1 MDRMADSGSA
11 DMGSIPVGGT
21 AKRVEALLLPVFF
34 IPSFSLCLFCS
45 FVSWRFT
52 SLLRYST
59 SLSRSVIRS
68 NDANRFDHPHAEV
81 LKRRCPSSPVIGF
94 RYAGV
99 DPEPMAEIT
108 TAGFVGMVFVRNG
121 LSSCTTL
128 TKIAIT
134 CSWQT
139 LCHGQYLFHRHSNSG
154 FIGCGSVGGILLLGS
169 ALSTTDPEII
179 HFRIK
184 CKFWGIRSVEIAYY
198 SVFLYEIN
206 KNLGSIMPFLAF
218 L

>member
-45 FVSWRFT
+45 FGSWRFT

-108 TAGFVGMVFVRNG
+108 AAGFVGMVFVRNG

-128 TKIAIT
+128 TKIAI
-134 CSWQT
+134 
-139 LCHGQYLFHRHSNSG
+139 
-154 FIGCGSVGGILLLGS
+154 
-169 ALSTTDPEII
+169 
-179 HFRIK
+179 
-184 CKFWGIRSVEIAYY
+184 IRS
-198 SVFLYEIN
+198 
-206 KNLGSIMPFLAF
+206 
-218 L
+218 

>member
-34 IPSFSLCLFCS
+34 IPSFSL
-45 FVSWRFT
+45 
-52 SLLRYST
+52 
-59 SLSRSVIRS
+59 SLSVLLVWLLTLHSAPSVFHLLVAVSNLIRF

-134 CSWQT
+134 CS
-139 LCHGQYLFHRHSNSG
+139 
-154 FIGCGSVGGILLLGS
+154 
-169 ALSTTDPEII
+169 
-179 HFRIK
+179 
-184 CKFWGIRSVEIAYY
+184 
-198 SVFLYEIN
+198 
-206 KNLGSIMPFLAF
+206 
-218 L
+218 

>member
-21 AKRVEALLLPVFF
+21 AKRVEALLLPVF
-34 IPSFSLCLFCS
+34 SSL
-45 FVSWRFT
+45 R
-52 SLLRYST
+52 
-59 SLSRSVIRS
+59 SLSLSVLLVWLLTLHSAPSVFHLLVAVSNLIRF
-68 NDANRFDHPHAEV
+68 NDANRFDHPHAAV

-134 CSWQT
+134 CS
-139 LCHGQYLFHRHSNSG
+139 
-154 FIGCGSVGGILLLGS
+154 
-169 ALSTTDPEII
+169 
-179 HFRIK
+179 
-184 CKFWGIRSVEIAYY
+184 
-198 SVFLYEIN
+198 
-206 KNLGSIMPFLAF
+206 
-218 L
+218 

>member
-108 TAGFVGMVFVRNG
+108 AAGFVGMVFVRNG
-121 LSSCTTL
+121 FSSCTTL
-128 TKIAIT
+128 TKIAI
-134 CSWQT
+134 
-139 LCHGQYLFHRHSNSG
+139 
-154 FIGCGSVGGILLLGS
+154 
-169 ALSTTDPEII
+169 
-179 HFRIK
+179 
-184 CKFWGIRSVEIAYY
+184 IRS
-198 SVFLYEIN
+198 
-206 KNLGSIMPFLAF
+206 
-218 L
+218 

>member
-1 MDRMADSGSA
+1 MADSGSA

-21 AKRVEALLLPVFF
+21 AKRVEASLLPVFC
-34 IPSFSLCLFCS
+34 FS
-45 FVSWRFT
+45 
-52 SLLRYST
+52 SLR
-59 SLSRSVIRS
+59 SLSVCSARLALDSYSAPSVFHLLVVVSNPIRF

-134 CSWQT
+134 CS
-139 LCHGQYLFHRHSNSG
+139 
-154 FIGCGSVGGILLLGS
+154 
-169 ALSTTDPEII
+169 
-179 HFRIK
+179 
-184 CKFWGIRSVEIAYY
+184 
-198 SVFLYEIN
+198 
-206 KNLGSIMPFLAF
+206 
-218 L
+218 

>member
-1 MDRMADSGSA
+1 MHPQVPFASVVQWIEWQ
-11 DMGSIPVGGT
+11 IPV
-21 AKRVEALLLPVFF
+21 LLIWVRFPSGVLLNGSKHCFCPFFF

-45 FVSWRFT
+45 FGSWRFT

-134 CSWQT
+134 CS
-139 LCHGQYLFHRHSNSG
+139 
-154 FIGCGSVGGILLLGS
+154 
-169 ALSTTDPEII
+169 
-179 HFRIK
+179 
-184 CKFWGIRSVEIAYY
+184 
-198 SVFLYEIN
+198 
-206 KNLGSIMPFLAF
+206 
-218 L
+218 

>member
-34 IPSFSLCLFCS
+34 HP
-45 FVSWRFT
+45 FV
-52 SLLRYST
+52 L
-59 SLSRSVIRS
+59 SLSVLLVWLLTLHSAPSVFHLLVAVSNPIRF

-108 TAGFVGMVFVRNG
+108 AAGFVGMVFVRNG

-128 TKIAIT
+128 TKIAI
-134 CSWQT
+134 
-139 LCHGQYLFHRHSNSG
+139 
-154 FIGCGSVGGILLLGS
+154 
-169 ALSTTDPEII
+169 
-179 HFRIK
+179 
-184 CKFWGIRSVEIAYY
+184 IRS
-198 SVFLYEIN
+198 
-206 KNLGSIMPFLAF
+206 
-218 L
+218 